1 MKTFIE
7 QLETAKAMIASH
19 FKTKIAV
26 GDKLENSMICAI
38 AGVGN
43 VPYVKNEMFCEFCKI
58 KGHTSYKGG
67 KPFCFKLIKKLKNDG
82 TNNDNNNNNNDNNNN
97 NNII

>member
-1 MKTFIE
+1 
-7 QLETAKAMIASH
+7 MIASH

-43 VPYVKNEMFCEFCKI
+43 MPYLKTETYSTRLLNRKEMKKVMAIFVRATKDLPHMLVKEVDTPYNAFSKLE
-58 KGHTSYKGG
+58 G
-67 KPFCFKLIKKLKNDG
+67 KYSI
-82 TNNDNNNNNNDNNNN
+82 
-97 NNII
+97 